1 MEVSLSC
8 KHYLERPMEQV
19 TASLYTFSLFGAF
32 ILGSLVTFIFKGYL
46 DAYIDNAAYAK
57 AITHPEMLDENGNVD
72 QSELLYLH
80 LVDDDAIIED
90 DDD

>member
-1 MEVSLSC
+1 ME
-8 KHYLERPMEQV
+8 KPMEQV
-19 TASLYTFSLFGAF
+19 VGSIYTFALFGSF
-32 ILGSLVTFIFKGYL
+32 LLGCLVTFVGKGYL

-57 AITHPEMLDENGNVD
+57 SITHPEMLDEDGSVD

-80 LVDDDAIIED
+80 FTDPGDTIVED